1 MNNRNN
7 TLIQIYKG
15 SSKNIFKSTS
25 QSQTLLFE
33 FTDYYSV
40 FDYGIMPDPIANKG
54 LAQTI
59 LTNYLFNSLNRSDF
73 YQELKNQSIFNS
85 LDQKF
90 KDKLFTSSLFNYLCQ
105 KPSTIPISHSLGLNQ
120 GNALI
125 NETKVNV
132 HNQNNLYLEVYEA
145 EKFTTTP
152 QKFYNH
158 TVYFYQTPNPHKYT
172 LLPLEIVFRFKLDP
186 QSSFLKRCQNDQNYA
201 QQFGLNDPS
210 FLNPLPY
217 PIIEFFSKLEP
228 KDRLLTYSEAAL
240 MTKLNHEEFRL
251 LIEFCTIMAMSL
263 YYIFHKRN
271 INLIDG
277 KFEIIKVN
285 QKENPSNDYQP
296 SFILADS
303 IGPDELRLEY
313 NNNALSKEVLRK
325 FYRKTQWY
333 KSLQDPTIN
342 LKPPNLPLEL
352 KQIIDNLYGTLV
364 NHILNQN
371 IFPDQLN
378 INQLVDKLK
387 EFQ

>member
-333 KSLQDPTIN
+333 NSLQDPTIN